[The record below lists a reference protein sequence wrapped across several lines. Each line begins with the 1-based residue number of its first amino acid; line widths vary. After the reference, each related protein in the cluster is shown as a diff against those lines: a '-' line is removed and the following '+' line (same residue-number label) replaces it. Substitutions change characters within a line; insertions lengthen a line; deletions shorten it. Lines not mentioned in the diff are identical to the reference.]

1 LLKLVRQSG
10 DDAMDIV
17 NSVLH
22 FTRKTALERSP
33 VLLTDFAHRLREK
46 SHYFLK
52 GGCAL
57 LEIQVEAPPG
67 FVVWIDAKKF
77 SARCLI
83 SSKMPVRR

>member
-1 LLKLVRQSG
+1 
-10 DDAMDIV
+10 MDIV

-22 FTRKTALERSP
+22 FTRKTALERSA

-57 LEIQVEAPPG
+57 LEIHVEAPPG
-67 FVVWIDAKKF
+67 LRGLD
-77 SARCLI
+77 RCEKT
-83 SSKMPVRR
+83 STRAA